1 MHFEYCPTCG
11 SRLQPKPAGDEGLV
25 PFCPVCQR
33 YWFDFFYS
41 CIIILLCNE
50 YDEVVLCKRPHLS
63 QKYESITSGFIMP
76 GETAEE
82 TAHREVK
89 EELGLTLEKMIPE
102 GTYWFSKGQMLMH
115 GYLGF
120 VRKQPFHLS
129 QEVTSA
135 HWVPILDL
143 PQTAYPETPENVIY
157 PLWRKLL
164 ALKGMAEPGLERP

>member
-50 YDEVVLCKRPHLS
+50 YDEVVLCKQPHLS

-76 GETAEE
+76 GETAE
-82 TAHREVK
+82 RDRPP
-89 EELGLTLEKMIPE
+89 GSE
-102 GTYWFSKGQMLMH
+102 GGTWG
-115 GYLGF
+115 
-120 VRKQPFHLS
+120 
-129 QEVTSA
+129 
-135 HWVPILDL
+135 
-143 PQTAYPETPENVIY
+143 
-157 PLWRKLL
+157 
-164 ALKGMAEPGLERP
+164 